1 MTPPAAMSPETAAAI
16 LRGFRLAHGQGKVS
30 DIELYEAHKIYGFPS
45 DNQNKTVA
53 ETTQFQERTKLQVAY
68 PVSFAQTTPKPI
80 LASNEKQPKSVLGA
94 FPGEAVK
101 NRVKQWCTGSAA
113 RQRGDVPSGIRTRNT
128 NRAHRYLGHLARMQA
143 AHGPLLAVTLYPD
156 QQPATLAAAQP
167 MLKALAERIGKGK
180 DVLAV
185 ARFDLSGRFHIHA
198 AVPLS
203 SFTSGCPCGSAVL
216 WERTTWVQHDGNTGR
231 GWQCPAC
238 KLTFRVVRDLK
249 RWAAYLGG
257 PADELVWKD
266 PERAAG
272 RWLLAVDALGYHP
285 RLSHRVSTP
294 APSAAWLDLRI
305 AVGVLLAPAPP
316 RPSTRPRPTRP
327 APTTPPRHLPPYRA
341 AQPRPAATGGQ
352 TGPPVQQRER
362 SAYSAPLLF
371 PTPITY
377 QERLIIPG

>member
-1 MTPPAAMSPETAAAI
+1 MSPEIAASI
-16 LRGFRLAHGQGKVS
+16 LRGYKLGHGQGKVT
-30 DIELYEAHKIYGFPS
+30 DAELYEAHKIYGFLS
-45 DNQNKTVA
+45 ENLNKTVV
-53 ETTQFQERTKLQVAY
+53 ETTQFQGCKQSRVAY
-68 PVSFAQTTPKPI
+68 PVPPSQTAPKPI
-80 LASNEKQPKSVLGA
+80 LASSQKRQKSALGA

-101 NRVKQWCTGSAA
+101 NRVKQWRTGSAA
-113 RQRGDVPSGIRTRNT
+113 RQRGDVPSGMRTRNT
-128 NRAHRYLGHLARMQA
+128 NRAHRYHGHLARMEA

-156 QQPATLAAAQP
+156 QQPADLAAAQP
-167 MLKALAERIGKGK
+167 MLKALTERIGQGK

-185 ARFDLSGRFHIHA
+185 ARFDLSGRFHVHA

-203 SFTSGCPCGSAVL
+203 SFTSGCPCGSETP
-216 WERTTWVQHDGNTGR
+216 WRRTTWVQHDGNTGR
-231 GWQCPAC
+231 GWKCPQCG
-238 KLTFRVVRDLK
+238 LTARIVRDLK

-294 APSAAWLDLRI
+294 APSAAWLDLKI
-305 AVGVLLAPAPP
+305 TVGVLLAPTPP

-352 TGPPVQQRER
+352 NAPP
-362 SAYSAPLLF
+362 
-371 PTPITY
+371 
-377 QERLIIPG
+377 G